1 MLWYDEDQM
10 DRIISN
16 LLSNA
21 IKYSGTGS
29 KVEIALLAGED
40 SIDLVVR
47 DDGPGIPENQREK
60 IFERYFQGESS
71 SEHVWPGTGIGLA
84 LVRELVDLHHGNIE
98 LETGTSGAS
107 FRLHLLRGTHH
118 FDQEDL
124 NRDGV
129 TPATNIPEESESPAE
144 LVNSPNGED
153 VTTILIVDDNAEL
166 RHFLGLRLASR
177 YRVLEAGNGREG
189 VEMAIN
195 KLPDLVISDVMMPEM
210 NGIELARVLSE
221 NPDTATIPLILLTA
235 KSTKRDTVEGL
246 QAGADDYLTKPFDT
260 SELIARVAGLIASRK
275 LVRVSALAEFQADGS
290 KPETNKFVSRLDQ
303 VILEHLNDSSLSVNR
318 LAELLSMDRTSLYR
332 KCQSNCQVSPV
343 VYLRKQ
349 RMQVAGRLLKETEM
363 SVSEVAYAT
372 GFESISYFSR
382 IFRGE
387 YKTTP
392 SAYSNAA

>member
-1 MLWYDEDQM
+1 
-10 DRIISN
+10 
-16 LLSNA
+16 
-21 IKYSGTGS
+21 
-29 KVEIALLAGED
+29 
-40 SIDLVVR
+40 
-47 DDGPGIPENQREK
+47 
-60 IFERYFQGESS
+60 
-71 SEHVWPGTGIGLA
+71 
-84 LVRELVDLHHGNIE
+84 
-98 LETGTSGAS
+98 
-107 FRLHLLRGTHH
+107 LHLLRGNQH

-129 TPATNIPEESESPAE
+129 TTTTITPQDNEGPAE
-144 LVNSPNGED
+144 LLNSPDGED

-166 RHFLGLRLASR
+166 RHFLALRLASR

-189 VEMAIN
+189 VETAISE
-195 KLPDLVISDVMMPEM
+195 LPDLVISDVMMPEM
-210 NGIELARVLSE
+210 NGIELARTLSE

-275 LVRVSALAEFQADGS
+275 LVRVSALAEFQADTS
-290 KPETNKFVSRLDQ
+290 KPEENKFISRLDQ
-303 VILEHLNDSSLSVNR
+303 AILEHLNDSSLSVNR

-332 KCQSNCQVSPV
+332 KCQSNCQMSPV
-343 VYLRKQ
+343 VYLRQQ
-349 RMQVAGRLLKETEM
+349 RMQVAGRLLRETQM

-382 IFRGE
+382 VFRGE